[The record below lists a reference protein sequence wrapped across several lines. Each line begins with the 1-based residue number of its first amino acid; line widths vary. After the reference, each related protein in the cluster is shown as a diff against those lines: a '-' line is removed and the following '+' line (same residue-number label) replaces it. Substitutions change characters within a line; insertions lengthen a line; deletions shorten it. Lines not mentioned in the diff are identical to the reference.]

1 MLRLCQSLHFMYKF
15 NFVCIFEGIRIQTIM
30 KNYKDFFS
38 LVINP
43 QKGQECV
50 LDRVRFDFMLTLK
63 LTKIA
68 KQPWSI
74 FGQESSKTRG
84 TLCHS

>member
-1 MLRLCQSLHFMYKF
+1 MKELLDPDNYDRSQSL
-15 NFVCIFEGIRIQTIM
+15 
-30 KNYKDFFS
+30 FS

-43 QKGQECV
+43 QKDQERV
-50 LDRVRFDFMLTLK
+50 LNRARFDFVLTLK

-74 FGQESSKTRG
+74 FGQESSKTHG
-84 TLCHS
+84 TLCHSLRNRTKIQSLPQENVVLE